1 MNLGDASRFSSSTI
15 EIWFSC
21 VADAQTRMERDPPVA
36 VARSGRAALS
46 SSQNSSQV
54 ITRWKEGSSVVL
66 EAFVFATILFGFFG
80 IVFKKN
86 LVMKIVSMDVMSTGV
101 IAYYVL
107 IAARQGLFTPIVS
120 PEIEAGAFADPV
132 PQAVILTAIVIG
144 FSIQALML
152 VGVMKLSRDNP
163 TLECDV
169 IEKNNTP

>member
-1 MNLGDASRFSSSTI
+1 MI
-15 EIWFSC
+15 
-21 VADAQTRMERDPPVA
+21 P
-36 VARSGRAALS
+36 
-46 SSQNSSQV
+46 
-54 ITRWKEGSSVVL
+54 VL
-66 EAFVFATILFGFFG
+66 EASVFATILCGFFG
-80 IVFKKN
+80 IILKKN

-107 IAARQGLFTPIVS
+107 IASREGLFTPILSTVNK
-120 PEIEAGAFADPV
+120 GAFADPV

-163 TLECDV
+163 TLESSE